1 MKTLTQKINGLVI
14 DLQLHSIENFKGKQ
28 THNIYTLLVNGKLFK
43 EFTQNMGVQTNSNGA
58 FIETYHNGENA
69 KKTIIVKIT
78 SGNNVFASIFESKKK
93 IESEV
98 NFLTKNKDTFF
109 IF

>member
-28 THNIYTLLVNGKLFK
+28 THNIYTLRVNGKLLK
-43 EFTQNMGVQTNSNGA
+43 EFTQNMGVQINFNGA
-58 FIETYHNGENA
+58 FIEKHLNGENA

-78 SGNNVFASIFESKKK
+78 SGNNVFASISESEKK
-93 IESEV
+93 IANEV
-98 NFLTKNKDTFF
+98 DALTKNKDTFF